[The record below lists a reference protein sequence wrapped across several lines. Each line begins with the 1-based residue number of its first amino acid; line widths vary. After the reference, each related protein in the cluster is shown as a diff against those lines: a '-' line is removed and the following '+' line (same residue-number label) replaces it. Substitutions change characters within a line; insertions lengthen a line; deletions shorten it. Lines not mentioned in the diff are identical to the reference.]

1 MSKYSIG
8 YKPSFGSVLVAPAVL
23 GYKIAEKALV
33 AAYHIGNWLDQNEKT
48 IVKVVYQTLDS
59 ALGLAEA
66 ASYSVGEASS
76 FAKGFVRQ
84 IAIRNGIN
92 PDADFDTRVEQ
103 WQQVVETWFAEKKEE
118 AQQIQSTQANKQEYK
133 VETQKKSGIVS
144 FDPKT
149 GEVK

>member
-8 YKPSFGSVLVAPAVL
+8 YKPSFGTVLVTPAVL
-23 GYKIAEKALV
+23 GYKVAEKMLV

-84 IAIRNGIN
+84 IAVRNGIN

-103 WQQVVETWFAEKKEE
+103 WQAVVEQWFAEKKEE
-118 AQQIQSTQANKQEYK
+118 VQQIQSNPQVKKEDKTEKQ
-133 VETQKKSGIVS
+133 TSSGLVV

-149 GEVK
+149 GQLK

>member
-8 YKPSFGSVLVAPAVL
+8 YKPSFGTVLVTPAVL
-23 GYKIAEKALV
+23 GYKVAEKMLV

-84 IAIRNGIN
+84 IAVRNGIN

-118 AQQIQSTQANKQEYK
+118 AAQIQSNTHKEYK